1 LITEGHLRPGP
12 EFSMR
17 FTLAVLP
24 VALALACGSLTVAGS
39 AGAADAPTVTVA
51 SVADLASLFEGEF
64 TTLPATA
71 SAAKPPPNVL
81 YNLAK
86 RVHVPSLG
94 DEVVY
99 AEQHQQRPDG
109 PMQWQ
114 RLYAFKLDDDL
125 GMIVM
130 TPYDFANGEQLKGAY
145 ADPAPLAKLQ
155 PTALKQQPNGCVVL
169 WRKAENGFQGT
180 LKPGSCKD
188 APSSGDK
195 DKSLMGKPAI
205 TVTKTE
211 YTEQPQGGSDTPIV
225 FRRLR

>member
-1 LITEGHLRPGP
+1 
-12 EFSMR
+12 MR
-17 FTLAVLP
+17 TIFAALP
-24 VALALACGSLTVAGS
+24 IALALAGAGR
-39 AGAADAPTVTVA
+39 AADAPTMTVA

-71 SAAKPPPNVL
+71 STSNPPANVL

-99 AEQHQQRPDG
+99 AEQHQRTAGG

-114 RLYAFKLDDDL
+114 RLYAFKLDSDA
-125 GMIVM
+125 GVIVM

-145 ADPAPLAKLQ
+145 ADPTPLAKLQ
-155 PTALKQQPNGCVVL
+155 PAALKQQPEGCVVL
-169 WRKAENGFQGT
+169 WRRAENGFQGT

-188 APSSGDK
+188 APSGAK
-195 DKSLMGKPAI
+195 DSAKSLIDKPAI